1 MDVPAHSKGERPT
14 QAVEAGVDP
23 ECCAPRRSRNGWP
36 IPATFHVTNH
46 TGNTMLAKT
55 PGDQKMATHTRY
67 SSGMLAFALVA
78 FAASASAQSPG
89 GQAPGERQGRAVAST
104 AKVSPAERG
113 QLTRQFVN
121 KWGNYVQRVYNVP
134 VGTWSKRMV
143 PNFVNAD
150 ANNFR
155 NALKRDTFEG
165 AMAELTGT
173 GHRLSDDTVITQLAS
188 MEPAAGDA
196 KPRITAK
203 TLGALSNDLV
213 FTPLA
218 PCRILDTRST
228 AAGAIAGNATRSFVA
243 INSSNFTGQ
252 GGSATNCGT
261 LGLSATAVAINLT
274 AVTPSGAGYATAYP
288 FGNAQ
293 PVAASVNYTAG
304 AIVNNALIVQ
314 IPNPLSSFDFTVYTF
329 AQSHYVAD
337 IVGYFAPP
345 VATALQCV
353 DTANT
358 VVAGIVAGGTANA
371 VAPAC
376 TAGYTQTATNCETS
390 SWLMPIVFSH
400 AGTCSARNNDTTAQ
414 DLRAS
419 RTCCRVPG
427 R

>member
-1 MDVPAHSKGERPT
+1 MS
-14 QAVEAGVDP
+14 
-23 ECCAPRRSRNGWP
+23 
-36 IPATFHVTNH
+36 
-46 TGNTMLAKT
+46 
-55 PGDQKMATHTRY
+55 TRFPY
-67 SSGMLAFALVA
+67 SAGMLSLALVA
-78 FAASASAQSPG
+78 FATTASAQPPG
-89 GQAPGERQGRAVAST
+89 TAGAQQNRAAVAAGT
-104 AKVSPAERG
+104 VSPKERG
-113 QLTRQFVN
+113 QMTKQFVA
-121 KWGNYVQRVYNVP
+121 KWGAYVQRVYNVP
-134 VGTWSKRMV
+134 VGVWAQRMV

-150 ANNFR
+150 ASNFR
-155 NALKRDTFEG
+155 NALKRDTYEG
-165 AMAELTGT
+165 AMAELSGT
-173 GHRLSDDTVITQLAS
+173 GRRLSDNQAIDRLAKVA
-188 MEPAAGDA
+188 PGVGANAASSVAAKFGD
-196 KPRITAK
+196 
-203 TLGALSNDLV
+203 LNQDLV
-213 FTPLA
+213 YTPVT

-228 AAGAIAGNATRSFVA
+228 AAGAIAGNSTRSFVA
-243 INSSNFTGQ
+243 INASSFTSQ
-252 GGSATNCGT
+252 GGSSTNCGT

-288 FGNAQ
+288 FGTAQ

-345 VATALQCV
+345 LTTPLQCQ

-358 VVAGIVAGGTANA
+358 TVAGIAAGGTANA

-376 TAGYTQTATNCETS
+376 PTGYTQTATNCETS

-400 AGTCSARNNDTTAQ
+400 SGTCSARNNDTTAQ

>member
-1 MDVPAHSKGERPT
+1 MSTR
-14 QAVEAGVDP
+14 
-23 ECCAPRRSRNGWP
+23 
-36 IPATFHVTNH
+36 F
-46 TGNTMLAKT
+46 
-55 PGDQKMATHTRY
+55 RY
-67 SSGMLAFALVA
+67 SASLLSLALVA
-78 FAASASAQSPG
+78 VATSASAQPPGTVGVQQTRATASAANTSP
-89 GQAPGERQGRAVAST
+89 
-104 AKVSPAERG
+104 KERG
-113 QLTRQFVN
+113 QLTRQFVT
-121 KWGNYVQRVYNVP
+121 KWGAYVQRIYGVP
-134 VGTWSKRMV
+134 VGTWANRMV

-150 ANNFR
+150 ASNFR

-165 AMAELTGT
+165 AMAELNGT
-173 GHRLSDDTVITQLAS
+173 GHRMSDDQMITKLAAL
-188 MEPAAGDA
+188 EPGANAG
-196 KPRITAK
+196 KPQNIGK

-228 AAGAIAGNATRSFVA
+228 AAGAIAGNTTRSFVA
-243 INSSNFTGQ
+243 INASNFTGQ

-261 LGLSATAVAINLT
+261 LGLAATAVAINLT

-288 FGNAQ
+288 FGTAQ

-345 VATALQCV
+345 VVTALQCV

-358 VVAGIVAGGTANA
+358 SVTGIVAGGTANA

-376 TAGYTQTATNCETS
+376 PTGYTQTATNCESS
-390 SWLMPIVFSH
+390 SWLVPFVFFH
-400 AGTCSARNNDTTAQ
+400 AGTCSARNNDTSAQ
-414 DLRAS
+414 DIRAS

>member
-1 MDVPAHSKGERPT
+1 
-14 QAVEAGVDP
+14 
-23 ECCAPRRSRNGWP
+23 
-36 IPATFHVTNH
+36 
-46 TGNTMLAKT
+46 
-55 PGDQKMATHTRY
+55 MATHTRY

-78 FAASASAQSPG
+78 FAASVSAQSPG
-89 GQAPGERQGRAVAST
+89 GQAPGERQGRAAAST

-134 VGTWSKRMV
+134 VGTWSQRMV
-143 PNFVNAD
+143 SNFVSAD
-150 ANNFR
+150 ATNFR

-173 GHRLSDDTVITQLAS
+173 GHRLSDEAVITKLAS
-188 MEPAAGDA
+188 LNTSSA
-196 KPRITAK
+196 KSATVK
-203 TLGALSNDLV
+203 TLGALGNDLV
-213 FTPLA
+213 YTPVA
-218 PCRILDTRST
+218 PCRILDTRNV
-228 AAGAIAGNATRSFVA
+228 AAGAIAANSTRNFVA
-243 INSSNFTGQ
+243 FGVSSFASQ
-252 GGSATNCGT
+252 GGSATNCGVNP
-261 LGLSATAVAINLT
+261 LAATAVAINLT
-274 AVTPSGAGYATAYP
+274 AVTPATAGYATAYP
-288 FGNAQ
+288 FGSAQ
-293 PVAASVNYTAG
+293 PVAASINYAAG

-314 IPNPLSSFDFTVYTF
+314 TPNPIASFDFTVYTF

-358 VVAGIVAGGTANA
+358 VVANVAAGGTANA
-371 VAPAC
+371 NAPAC
-376 TAGYTQTATNCETS
+376 AAGYTQTATNCETS

-400 AGTCSARNNDTTAQ
+400 AGTCSARNNDATPQ